1 MYGEG
6 EGERGDTREKGGRCC
21 ERESARGVGREGW
34 LGCKGVNGG
43 VAGGETGDWTVR
55 GAASSNKIQSLVP
68 KECES
73 PGFFPPL
80 LPLALLLSL
89 SLSPPTGATRRS
101 ERAREV
107 FSTPFRVSLLCLF
120 PSLSRFIPLWRL
132 FSFPSPLKGVRAAR
146 FDGSMILLRHYRAS
160 QTPNCSAYS
169 PYYLT

>member
-1 MYGEG
+1 MYT
-6 EGERGDTREKGGRCC
+6 ERVKAASGDTREKGGRC
-21 ERESARGVGREGW
+21 EREREIARGVGRG

-55 GAASSNKIQSLVP
+55 GAASSNKIQSLGP

-89 SLSPPTGATRRS
+89 ARLLRPHPRRS

-107 FSTPFRVSLLCLF
+107 FSTPFRVSPLSLPVPLALH
-120 PSLSRFIPLWRL
+120 PSLGRLSLFLRLSRGCAQRGLM
-132 FSFPSPLKGVRAAR
+132 GV
-146 FDGSMILLRHYRAS
+146 
-160 QTPNCSAYS
+160 
-169 PYYLT
+169 